1 MGRSIVIR
9 SELTASPLQPAQA
22 MTRDLLLATL
32 VSAGVHA
39 LLLSVDRRDGTK
51 PDAALPEEPPHI
63 IEFDLP
69 PLEPETP
76 EFVET
81 SEADTKPIE
90 IAPPMQPDVPQLP
103 QPDSFPQPIQP
114 PPPAVNVPGNMTEI
128 PVVRHAGVPTSTPIY
143 NPDMLDQTPV
153 PRLQARPEYP
163 FEMRRTGTPG
173 EVVVDFIVDAEG
185 TVQNAFALRSSQ
197 REFEAAAVAAV
208 TKWKFRPG
216 RKAGRAVATHMQVP
230 IVFTL
235 NSE

>member
-1 MGRSIVIR
+1 
-9 SELTASPLQPAQA
+9 

-51 PDAALPEEPPHI
+51 PDAAVPEEPPHI

-76 EFVET
+76 EFVDS
-81 SEADTKPIE
+81 SESDAKPIE
-90 IAPPMQPDVPQLP
+90 IAPPMQPDLPQAP
-103 QPDSFPQPIQP
+103 QPDSFLQPVQPQVPT
-114 PPPAVNVPGNMTEI
+114 VDVPGDMKEI
-128 PVVRHAGVPTSTPIY
+128 PAIRQPRVSTTTPIY

-153 PRLQARPEYP
+153 ARFQARPEYP
-163 FEMRRTGTPG
+163 FDMRKSGTSG
-173 EVVVDFIVDAEG
+173 EVVVDFIVDADG
-185 TVQNAFALRSSQ
+185 VVRNAFALRSSQ
-197 REFEAAAVAAV
+197 REFEAAAVTAV
-208 TKWKFRPG
+208 SKWKFRPG